1 MVQTN
6 FAESL
11 DEYQAFLLLLLGN
24 VLKKGDVIK
33 KYSYKLQEEMNC
45 GFEINGK
52 ALTHFS

>member
-1 MVQTN
+1 
-6 FAESL
+6 
-11 DEYQAFLLLLLGN
+11 LLLLGN